1 MGDCKGYW
9 SGGRDCQGEVVLLC
23 HNQGGSGERDE
34 DVEFNSYREDVN
46 GDQGL
51 EVVLVDAYFV
61 YWYIYSFRLLSG
73 TPVLHKFESI
83 MSSFEPVHQNKR
95 HDENKN
101 IERRTTS
108 KRTSPRSRLLS
119 LVQKSRDVVS
129 PLFRALRRRA
139 LIGSVSH
146 VQILLIRLSK
156 HTTQNLR
163 SWLVGNF
170 LSQNFRNRD

>member
-95 HDENKN
+95 HDE
-101 IERRTTS
+101 T
-108 KRTSPRSRLLS
+108 RTSNGGQLRSGHH
-119 LVQKSRDVVS
+119 RDHGYYH
-129 PLFRALRRRA
+129 LFK
-139 LIGSVSH
+139 SH
-146 VQILLIRLSK
+146 VM
-156 HTTQNLR
+156 
-163 SWLVGNF
+163 
-170 LSQNFRNRD
+170 